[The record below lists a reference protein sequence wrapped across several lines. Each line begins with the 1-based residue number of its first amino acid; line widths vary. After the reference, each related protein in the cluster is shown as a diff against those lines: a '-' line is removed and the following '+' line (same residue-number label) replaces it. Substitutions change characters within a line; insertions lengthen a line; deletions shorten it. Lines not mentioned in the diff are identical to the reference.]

1 VTVRI
6 TLNNPGPERTR
17 STVHLDGAHAT
28 LLLHRPLRWWQRI
41 LAFFLGLFGWKPK
54 PTVYRKPI
62 DVKLGPYESV
72 DVSVTVERPGRVT
85 VRQVDARGRV
95 GGTTIELRA
104 PEQAK
109 KKEHVPNSQVI
120 DAEERP

>member
-1 VTVRI
+1 VTVHV
-6 TLNNPGPERTR
+6 TLNNPGPKPTR

-28 LLLHRPLRWWQRI
+28 LEVHKPLRWWQRI
-41 LAFFLGLFGWKPK
+41 LAFFLAFFGRKPK

-62 DVKLGPYESV
+62 DVKLGPYASV
-72 DVSVTVERPGRVT
+72 EVSVTVERPGRVT
-85 VRQVDARGRV
+85 LRQVDARGRV

-104 PEQAK
+104 PVQE
-109 KKEHVPNSQVI
+109 KEHVPNSQVI

>member
-6 TLNNPGPERTR
+6 TLNNPGPEPMR

-28 LLLHRPLRWWQRI
+28 LELHKPLCWWQRI
-41 LAFFLGLFGWKPK
+41 LAFILAFFGWKPK

-62 DVKLGPYESV
+62 AVKLGPYASV

-95 GGTTIELRA
+95 GGTTIERRA
-104 PEQAK
+104 PVQERGK
-109 KKEHVPNSQVI
+109 GHVPSSQVI